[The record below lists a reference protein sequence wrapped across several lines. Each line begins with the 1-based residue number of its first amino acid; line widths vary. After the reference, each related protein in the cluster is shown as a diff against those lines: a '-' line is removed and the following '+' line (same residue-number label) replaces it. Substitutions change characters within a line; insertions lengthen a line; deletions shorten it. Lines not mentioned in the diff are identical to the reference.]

1 MSFGEQLR
9 RYRQQRKISLSGL
22 HAVTY
27 FSKSYL
33 SRVEQGKRNPERVL
47 AELADDALGA
57 GGKLVEAWVNQ
68 YGSPLPML
76 ETSTGG
82 RATKRR
88 MFIKSAAIAAGVGLT
103 DGVGQPDQS
112 AAAVA
117 RLRDALI
124 PNEPTSGPVLTHASF
139 ARAVTRARRDFTAA
153 RYADLAGDL
162 AELIPVARDASAP
175 ADLATAAQVYHLTTR
190 TLIKLSA
197 SPYAWV
203 SAHQGERAAHA
214 SGDLQAIGEARRDLA
229 SLFHRAMDYG
239 KARDITVSTAELLRP
254 QLPSASASAW
264 GSYGALMST
273 GAIAAARLE
282 DRDNALG
289 MLEEAEEAARHAP
302 KLVLSAG
309 HVATY
314 KIGVSIVLGDAGTAI
329 EHARDIVPE
338 EIPTLER
345 RASYYTGIA
354 EAYTLWGKTDR
365 AVRALLVAEKI
376 APSEVRRTGPRQVI
390 TDLLHRDRHGKL
402 SGLHALAR
410 RSGVTL

>member
-9 RYRQQRKISLSGL
+9 WYRQQRKISLSGL

-47 AELADDALGA
+47 AELTDDALGA

-68 YGSPLPML
+68 YENPLPML

-82 RATKRR
+82 RTTKRR
-88 MFIKSAAIAAGVGLT
+88 TFIKSAAIAAGVGLT
-103 DGVGQPDQS
+103 NGVGQPDQS

-124 PNEPTSGPVLTHASF
+124 PNEPTSGPALTHASF

-162 AELIPVARDASAP
+162 AELIPVARDASDP

-203 SAHQGERAAHA
+203 AAHQGERSRTPAVT
-214 SGDLQAIGEARRDLA
+214 SEP
-229 SLFHRAMDYG
+229 S
-239 KARDITVSTAELLRP
+239 VRP
-254 QLPSASASAW
+254 VETWPAF
-264 GSYGALMST
+264 ST
-273 GAIAAARLE
+273 GRWTTAR
-282 DRDNALG
+282 
-289 MLEEAEEAARHAP
+289 P
-302 KLVLSAG
+302 
-309 HVATY
+309 
-314 KIGVSIVLGDAGTAI
+314 
-329 EHARDIVPE
+329 
-338 EIPTLER
+338 
-345 RASYYTGIA
+345 
-354 EAYTLWGKTDR
+354 
-365 AVRALLVAEKI
+365 
-376 APSEVRRTGPRQVI
+376 
-390 TDLLHRDRHGKL
+390 
-402 SGLHALAR
+402 
-410 RSGVTL
+410 VTSR

>member
-9 RYRQQRKISLSGL
+9 WYRQKRNISLSGL
-22 HAVTY
+22 HAATY

-33 SRVEQGKRNPERVL
+33 SRVERGERNPERLL
-47 AELADDALGA
+47 AELADDVLGA
-57 GGKLVEAWVNQ
+57 DGKLVEAWVSQ
-68 YGSPLPML
+68 YENPLPML
-76 ETSTGG
+76 EADTGG
-82 RATKRR
+82 KATKRR
-88 MFIKSAAIAAGVGLT
+88 EFIKSAAIAAGVGLT
-103 DGVGQPDQS
+103 DGTGQPDQS

-124 PNEPTSGPVLTHASF
+124 PNEPIPGTALTPAAF
-139 ARAVTRARRDFTAA
+139 ARATTRAQRDFTAA
-153 RYADLAGDL
+153 RYADLAADL
-162 AELIPVARDASAP
+162 AELIPVARDASDS
-175 ADLATAAQVYHLTTR
+175 ADLAVAAQVYHLTTR

-203 SAHQGERAAHA
+203 SAHQGETAAHA
-214 SGDLQAIGEARRDLA
+214 SGDLRAIGEARRDLA

-239 KARDITVSTAELLRP
+239 KARDITASTAELLRP
-254 QLPSASASAW
+254 RLSSASAW

-282 DRDNALG
+282 DRDNALS
-289 MLEEAEEAARHAP
+289 MLGEAEEAARHAP
-302 KLVLSAG
+302 KLVLNLG
-309 HVATY
+309 HVVTY

-329 EHARDIVPE
+329 EHARHVVPE

-390 TDLLHRDRHGKL
+390 TDLLHRDRHSKL
-402 SGLHALAR
+402 SGLRALAR
-410 RSGVTL
+410 RSGVAL